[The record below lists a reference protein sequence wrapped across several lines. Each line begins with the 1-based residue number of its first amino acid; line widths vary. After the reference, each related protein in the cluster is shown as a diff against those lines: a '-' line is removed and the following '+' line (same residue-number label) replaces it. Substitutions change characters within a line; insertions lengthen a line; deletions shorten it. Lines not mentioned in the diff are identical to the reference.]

1 MKNNVADGLDKAL
14 NVDSQEY
21 VESQFEVMQDIMERD
36 KEILSELAKTDTHD
50 TQEIDSDYKYAREN
64 LYGVIEKG
72 TEALDALIDLAKAS
86 EHPRAFEVVS
96 QLSKTLVD
104 ANKDLLDIQKKV
116 KDLKKTE
123 EKEAPKNVTN
133 ALFVGSTAELQK
145 LVNGRNEDGETSSN

>member
-14 NVDSQEY
+14 NVK
-21 VESQFEVMQDIMERD
+21 SQFEIMEEIMERD
-36 KEILSELAKTDTHD
+36 KDILADLAKTD

-145 LVNGRNEDGETSSN
+145 LVNGRSEDGETGTD